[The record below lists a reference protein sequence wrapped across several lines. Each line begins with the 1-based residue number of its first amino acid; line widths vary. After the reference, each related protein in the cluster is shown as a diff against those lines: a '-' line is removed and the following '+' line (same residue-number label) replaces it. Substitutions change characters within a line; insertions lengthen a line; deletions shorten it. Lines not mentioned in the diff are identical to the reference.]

1 MTHQNSNHGKKREP
15 ESPSRVVLS
24 IMNRFAFLPLLPVA
38 LLFTGCDI
46 EDFGG
51 GALDRFKEDF
61 HLTYPLKPGGVLTI
75 DNLNGS
81 VEISSWEKD
90 EVDVNGVKYCIS
102 EERLRGMRVEG
113 TQSGNRLTLRSVLPE
128 GKRSGCGAKYTIR
141 VPKKITLDGIVSSN
155 GKIRVENIAGEARLQ
170 TSNGGIQVRALE
182 GKLDARTSNAT
193 IDLDSVIGDFVGR
206 TSNGSIL
213 VEGLEGSFSGATS
226 NASIKGRI
234 RKLKPGQPMK
244 AETSN
249 GTIDLT
255 LADYA
260 GQVLDVESS
269 NASVTL
275 HLPTGVN
282 ADLRASTSNSSIE
295 CDLPMTETGISS
307 KTRLEGKLGKG
318 GNPIRVSTSNG
329 SIRIRRL

>member
-1 MTHQNSNHGKKREP
+1 MTQQSSTREKNVEP
-15 ESPSRVVLS
+15 EPARRVVLS

-61 HLTYPLKPGGVLTI
+61 HLSYPLKPGGVLTI

-113 TQSGNRLTLRSVLPE
+113 TQSGNRLTLRSILPE

-155 GKIRVENIAGEARLQ
+155 GGIRVENIAGEARLQ
-170 TSNGGIQVRALE
+170 TSNGGIRVRSHE
-182 GKLDARTSNAT
+182 GNLDARTSNAT
-193 IDLDSVIGDFVGR
+193 IDLDGVIGNFLGR
-206 TSNGSIL
+206 TSNGAIH
-213 VEGLEGSFSGATS
+213 VEGLEGSFTGTTS
-226 NASIKGRI
+226 NGSIKGRI

-249 GTIDLT
+249 GSIDLA

-260 GQVLDVESS
+260 GQSLDVESS

-275 HLPTGVN
+275 HIPAGAN
-282 ADLRASTSNSSIE
+282 ADLRASTSNGSIE
-295 CDLPMTETGISS
+295 CDLPLTETGMAS

-318 GNPIRVSTSNG
+318 GNPLRVSTSNG

>member
-1 MTHQNSNHGKKREP
+1 
-15 ESPSRVVLS
+15 
-24 IMNRFAFLPLLPVA
+24 MNCFAFLSLL
-38 LLFTGCDI
+38 LLAFPFTGCDV

-51 GALDRFKEDF
+51 GALDHFKEDF
-61 HLTYPLKPGGVLTI
+61 HLSYPLKPGGVLTI

-90 EVDVNGVKYCIS
+90 EVEVNGVKYCIS
-102 EERLRGMRVEG
+102 AERLRGMRVEG
-113 TQSGNRLTLRSVLPE
+113 TQSGNRLTLRSILPE

-182 GKLDARTSNAT
+182 GKLDARTSNAS
-193 IDLDSVIGDFVGR
+193 IDLDRVIGDFVGR

-234 RKLKPGQPMK
+234 AKLKPNQPLK

-249 GTIDLT
+249 GSIDLT
-255 LADYA
+255 LAGYA
-260 GQVLDVESS
+260 GQTLDVVTS

-275 HLPTGVN
+275 RLPAGIN
-282 ADLRASTSNSSIE
+282 ADLRASTSNGSIE
-295 CDLPMTETGISS
+295 CDLPISETGIFS
-307 KTRLEGKLGKG
+307 KTRLEGKLGQG
-318 GNPIRVSTSNG
+318 GNPLRVSTSNG
-329 SIRIRRL
+329 GIRIRKL